1 MKYLYYFSLIG
12 LLVLYL
18 FPGSIIGYF
27 FYGDLSQQPD
37 IIPNPLGTSINHLL
51 AFLYLSII
59 GLISSRN
66 TISFKRNTFFLIFL
80 AIFSELLHL
89 FIPER
94 SFQYLDL
101 LSNLL
106 GTFIAIAI
114 IFFYK
119 RKKYGKI

>member
-27 FYGDLSQQPD
+27 FYGDLSRQPD
-37 IIPNPLGTSINHLL
+37 VIPNPLGTSINHLL
-51 AFLYLSII
+51 AFFYLSII
-59 GLISSRN
+59 GLISS
-66 TISFKRNTFFLIFL
+66 KRNIFFLIFL

-106 GTFIAIAI
+106 GTFIAIVI
-114 IFFYK
+114 IFFYR

>member
-27 FYGDLSQQPD
+27 FYGDLSRQPD

-51 AFLYLSII
+51 AFFYLSII
-59 GLISSRN
+59 GLISSKN
-66 TISFKRNTFFLIFL
+66 IISFKRNIFFLIFL

-106 GTFIAIAI
+106 GTFIAIVI
-114 IFFYK
+114 IFFYR

>member
-27 FYGDLSQQPD
+27 FYGDLSQQLD

-66 TISFKRNTFFLIFL
+66 IISFKRNTFFLIFL

-106 GTFIAIAI
+106 GTFVAIAI

>member
-12 LLVLYL
+12 LLVLYI

-27 FYGDLSQQPD
+27 FYGDLSRQPD

-51 AFLYLSII
+51 AFFYLSII
-59 GLISSRN
+59 GLISSKN
-66 TISFKRNTFFLIFL
+66 IISFKRNIFFLIFL

-106 GTFIAIAI
+106 GTFIAIVI
-114 IFFYK
+114 IFFYR

>member
-27 FYGDLSQQPD
+27 FYGDLSRQPD
-37 IIPNPLGTSINHLL
+37 VIPNPLGTSINHLL
-51 AFLYLSII
+51 AFFYLSII
-59 GLISSRN
+59 GLISSKN
-66 TISFKRNTFFLIFL
+66 IISFKRNIFFLIFL

-106 GTFIAIAI
+106 GTFIAIVI
-114 IFFYK
+114 IFFYR

>member
-12 LLVLYL
+12 LIVLYL

-27 FYGDLSQQPD
+27 FYGDLSQQLD

-66 TISFKRNTFFLIFL
+66 IISFKRNTFFLIFL

-106 GTFIAIAI
+106 GTFVAIAI